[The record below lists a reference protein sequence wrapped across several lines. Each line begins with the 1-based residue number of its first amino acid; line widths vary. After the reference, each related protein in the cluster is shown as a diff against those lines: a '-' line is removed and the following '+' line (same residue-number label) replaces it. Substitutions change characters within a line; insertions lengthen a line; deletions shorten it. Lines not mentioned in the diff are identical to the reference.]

1 MVDVW
6 WYGQA
11 CLRIKGKSTSIV
23 IDPYDGEFTGLGK
36 LKLEADIVAVTHDH
50 GDHNNVSAV
59 SGISEGKNPFVL
71 NGPGEYEIAGVNV
84 VGIPSFHD
92 DKGGADR
99 GKNTIYSINV
109 DDVNFV
115 HLGDLGQKQLTQAQ
129 VEALSACDVLF
140 IPVGGTYTINADD
153 APDIISALEP
163 KIIVPMHYFVDGL
176 KFKLDPVSKFL
187 GAMGKEKLEPV
198 AKLSVSQERMPQE
211 VEVVVL
217 EKQ

>member
-6 WYGQA
+6 WYGQS
-11 CLRIKGKSTSIV
+11 CLRIKGKSTSLV
-23 IDPYDGEFTGLGK
+23 VDPYDPTFTGLGN
-36 LKLEADIVAVTHDH
+36 LKLEADIVVVTHDH

-59 SGISEGKNPFVL
+59 KVAAEGKNPFIL
-71 NGPGEYEIAGVNV
+71 NGPGEYEIAGVNII
-84 VGIPSFHD
+84 GINSFHD
-92 DKGGADR
+92 DKNGAER
-99 GKNTIYSINV
+99 GKNTIYSITV
-109 DDVNFV
+109 DEINFV

-129 VEALSACDVLF
+129 IEALSSCDVLF
-140 IPVGGTYTINADD
+140 IPVGGTYTISADD

-163 KIIVPMHYFVDGL
+163 KIIVPIHYFVDGL

-198 AKLSVSQERMPQE
+198 PKLSISKERLPQE
-211 VEVVVL
+211 VEVVLL